1 MEVVAEPEDCGI
13 QTQVVR
19 CHLNSD
25 IDHREVSKILLN
37 CCEQFSPYLH
47 VFPLRG
53 QFVFGQ
59 LFIVMHEYL
68 DEKHGLFCLVVL
80 QINLIDHVLKDSV
93 GVKHVFVI
101 DIGLGQIGHVQRQV
115 GVEVSVEAVLVDPF
129 TDEIVDLPI
138 IHSDRVLLR
147 SGDPWYADEVEDGED
162 LPYDRR

>member
-1 MEVVAEPEDCGI
+1 
-13 QTQVVR
+13 
-19 CHLNSD
+19 
-25 IDHREVSKILLN
+25 
-37 CCEQFSPYLH
+37 
-47 VFPLRG
+47 
-53 QFVFGQ
+53 
-59 LFIVMHEYL
+59 MHEYL

-129 TDEIVDLPI
+129 ADEIVDLPI
-138 IHSDRVLLR
+138 IHSDRVFLR
-147 SGDPWYADEVEDGED
+147 SSDPWYADEVEDGED